1 MIRLAA
7 TPQESASDCARAI
20 SRWLN
25 RAIMNRG
32 RAFLAVSGG
41 STPRVMF
48 DALAPLPVNWRRVHL
63 FFVDERM
70 VPPDSDQSNFK
81 LANRHLASR
90 AGIPEENVHRIH
102 GELDPQAAAEKY
114 EHDVLSRL
122 GPSGFFDVVH
132 CGLGDDAHTASL
144 FPGNPLINNRTGLC
158 AAVWV
163 EKKQEHRVTLLPSAI
178 LSARHL
184 CVLVSGFE
192 KKWALRRALDPRSPA
207 LETPARIL
215 DRPSTSWFL
224 SPAEVYEDF
233 R

>member
-7 TPQESASDCARAI
+7 TPQESAIDCARAI

-41 STPRVMF
+41 STPKMMF
-48 DALAPLPVNWRRVHL
+48 EALVPLPVNWRRVHL

-70 VPPDSDQSNFK
+70 VPPDSDYSNFK
-81 LANRHLASR
+81 LASRHLAAP
-90 AGIPEENVHRIH
+90 AGIPEENVHRIF
-102 GELDPQAAAEKY
+102 GELPPDDAAERY
-114 EHDVLSRL
+114 ERVVLSRL

-132 CGLGDDAHTASL
+132 CGVGDDAHTASL
-144 FPGNPLINNRTGLC
+144 FPGNPLINQRSGVC

-163 EKKQEHRVTLLPSAI
+163 EKKGEHRVTLLPAAI

-184 CVLVSGFE
+184 AVLVAGFD
-192 KKWALRRALDPRSPA
+192 KKWAVRRAFDQHSPA

-215 DRPSTSWFL
+215 DRASTSWFL
-224 SPAEVYEDF
+224 SPAHVYEDL

>member
-7 TPQESASDCARAI
+7 TPQESAIDCARAV

-41 STPRVMF
+41 STPRPMF
-48 DALAPLPVNWRRVHL
+48 QALAPLPVNWRRVHL

-70 VPPDSDQSNFK
+70 VPPDGDQSNFK
-81 LANRHLASR
+81 LASRCLAGP
-90 AGIPEENVHRIH
+90 AGIPDENVHRIH
-102 GELDPQAAAEKY
+102 GELEPQAAAERY
-114 EHDVLSRL
+114 EREVLSRL

-132 CGLGDDAHTASL
+132 CGVGEDAHTASL
-144 FPGNPLINNRTGLC
+144 FPGNPHINQRTGLC

-163 EKKQEHRVTLLPSAI
+163 EKKNEHRVTLLPAAI

-184 CVLVSGFE
+184 AVLVAGSD
-192 KKWALRRALDPRSPA
+192 KKWAVRRAFDQRSPA
-207 LETPARIL
+207 LETPARLL
-215 DRPSTSWFL
+215 DRAATSWFL
-224 SPAEVYEDF
+224 SPAHVYEDF